1 MPKLP
6 TIRQIN
12 EALLQVQADEGDTC
26 IMMHPRVLNWLGEAY
41 KKEMIRMTNA
51 EKGVNFLI
59 GEWNGI
65 PMVSSYQFMAG
76 DEPQV
81 VLD

>member
-1 MPKLP
+1 
-6 TIRQIN
+6 
-12 EALLQVQADEGDTC
+12 
-26 IMMHPRVLNWLGEAY
+26 
-41 KKEMIRMTNA
+41 MTNA
-51 EKGVNFLI
+51 EKSVNFLI